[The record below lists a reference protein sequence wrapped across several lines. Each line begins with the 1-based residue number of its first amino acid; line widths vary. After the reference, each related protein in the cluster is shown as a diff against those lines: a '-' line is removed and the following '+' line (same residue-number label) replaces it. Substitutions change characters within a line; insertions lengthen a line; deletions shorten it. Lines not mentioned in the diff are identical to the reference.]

1 MSSRFFSSSASGSAT
16 SGMSSSAAAAAAA
29 ALTLSMPP
37 NSNQPNSDLA
47 SLFECP
53 VCFDYVLPPI
63 LQVFFQNTREKKTK
77 IQFHGI
83 YMMNDFYVIYY
94 IKSIIISVSRWSS
107 GLFILSSEINLLSYM
122 SRSTWWQYS
131 QFSDGKSGL
140 HCHVSMPI
148 SILWLWSFPI
158 THRQNRSWRNVW
170 I

>member
-63 LQVFFQNTREKKTK
+63 LQVFFQKTREKKTK

-83 YMMNDFYVIYY
+83 FMLYKIDYYFSVTLVIW
-94 IKSIIISVSRWSS
+94 SVH
-107 GLFILSSEINLLSYM
+107 L
-122 SRSTWWQYS
+122 
-131 QFSDGKSGL
+131 
-140 HCHVSMPI
+140 VV
-148 SILWLWSFPI
+148 
-158 THRQNRSWRNVW
+158 RN
-170 I
+170 